1 MKPLVVALL
10 SALITYQSIAQQ
22 QQTGDIVGPVQL
34 ESRIYPGTVRNY
46 WVYVPKQYVATQ
58 PACLLVVQD
67 GLNRATGWRLPQV
80 LDSLIAAH
88 RIPVMIGVFVDPG
101 TVVASRSDAFP
112 RYNRSL
118 EYDALGDRYANFLV
132 NELLPEI
139 QKSYNIR
146 QDPDSRCIAG
156 ASSGA
161 ICAFNVAWERPDQ
174 FRRVLSTIGTYVGL
188 RGGEDFTT
196 LVRKSE
202 AKPIRVFLEDGS
214 SDLNIYAGD
223 WWTANQAMLSAL
235 TYSGYEVNHRWGSGG
250 HDSKHAAA
258 IMGEA
263 MEWLWKDYPVPVT
276 THKGAKP
283 RLDLLIE
290 GEAWQEINLDGKS
303 VRQLTA
309 DKGGRLY
316 FVDKGI
322 LYRID
327 GQHKIEKITTSHV
340 DRISAGPSEL
350 FGWVKSSRKIVS
362 IDNTGKMAT
371 LVTQCDANYLYTTAD
386 GLYFTDTTRRQI
398 GFYHFAQKKVRYFT
412 TDFLPGAMAL
422 SAEKT
427 FLSVAGK
434 NTPFGH
440 SFKVNSDGSLQ
451 DGQPYVHYHMN
462 FGHTTP
468 GIRGMD
474 VDSGNVLYSTS
485 DLGVQVSDQLGRVNF
500 IFSKTTPQIDDV
512 KIVGDQMYVSGDG
525 KLFVRKIATT
535 GIRPFDA
542 PVAPPKPQL

>member
-1 MKPLVVALL
+1 MK
-10 SALITYQSIAQQ
+10 SILITLLCVLIVYHSTCAQRP
-22 QQTGDIVGPVQL
+22 TGDIVGPVQL
-34 ESRIYPGTVRNY
+34 TSRIYPGTVRNY
-46 WVYVPKQYVATQ
+46 WVYVPKQYTATA

-67 GLNRATGWRLPQV
+67 GLSRATGWRLPQV

-101 TVVASRSDAFP
+101 AVAASRDDAFP
-112 RYNRSL
+112 RYNRSF

-188 RGGEDFTT
+188 RGGEAFTT

-214 SDLNIYAGD
+214 NDLNIYAGD

-235 TYSGYEVNHRWGSGG
+235 TYSGYEVNHSWGTGG
-250 HDSKHAAA
+250 HDSKHAAE

-263 MEWLWKDYPVPVT
+263 MEWLWKDYPAPVT
-276 THKGAKP
+276 THNGVKP
-283 RLDLLIE
+283 RIDLLIG
-290 GEAWQEINLDGKS
+290 GETWQEIKLNGQS
-303 VRQLTA
+303 VNQLTA
-309 DKGGRLY
+309 DKQGNLY
-316 FVDKGI
+316 FVDKGS
-322 LYRID
+322 LYRIND
-327 GQHKIEKITTSHV
+327 QHKIEKINAVHL
-340 DRISAGPSEL
+340 DAISAGASAL
-350 FGWVKSSRKIVS
+350 FGWIKSSGKIVS
-362 IDNTGKMAT
+362 IDKSGKVVTLASRCEAEYLCAT
-371 LVTQCDANYLYTTAD
+371 AN
-386 GLYFTDTTRRQI
+386 GLYFSNHTKREI
-398 GFYHFAQKKVRYFT
+398 GYYDFAQRSVRYFT

-427 FLSVAGK
+427 FLHVASQD
-434 NTPFGH
+434 TPFGH
-440 SFKVNSDGSLQ
+440 SLKVSSDGSLQ
-451 DGQPYVHYHMN
+451 DGQPYVHYHTNYGQTM
-462 FGHTTP
+462 P
-468 GIRGMD
+468 GVRGLE
-474 VDSGNVLYSTS
+474 VDANNILYSAT

-500 IFSKTTPQIDDV
+500 IFSKSTSRIDDV
-512 KIVGDQMYVSGDG
+512 KIVGERMYLSGDG
-525 KLFVRKIATT
+525 KLFVRKIATS
-535 GIRPFDA
+535 GIRSFDA
-542 PVAPPKPQL
+542 PVTPPKPQL